1 MEEKGLIQMNIQ
13 LPVQALEG
21 LSRLLEQLRH
31 LAETADGGGGTAS
44 VRPPEQGENPAFQ
57 FQRFQE
63 MSAGPEPPGAIPVSA
78 SEPGQ
83 AESVRPAESETAAE
97 PQSAWQEGRDSSESS
112 TAVPKPEPGSEKP
125 EEFVPDTPSA
135 GIQQELREL
144 ETVQADVDAQIP
156 DAPTAQREIEPQN
169 LEVPSVRGEL
179 ESSLE
184 AQAVRM
190 EPESQIPETEAVWTE
205 SVQQDFAAQAAS
217 AELNA
222 APGAPGSAGFPVTPA
237 IESVPN
243 RWADV
248 AEELVAAGPAPL
260 TAEAV
265 SQAFRRDGRRYDNGF
280 PLY

>member
-63 MSAGPEPPGAIPVSA
+63 MSAGPEPPGTIPVSA

-83 AESVRPAESETAAE
+83 AESEASAE
-97 PQSAWQEGRDSSESS
+97 PQGAWQEGRDSSESS
-112 TAVPKPEPGSEKP
+112 TAVPKLEPGG
-125 EEFVPDTPSA
+125 EEAEEVVPDTPSA

-144 ETVQADVDAQIP
+144 ETVQADVDVQIP

-169 LEVPSVRGEL
+169 LEISSVRGEL

-190 EPESQIPETEAVWTE
+190 EPESQIPETEAVWAE
-205 SVQQDFAAQAAS
+205 PVQQDFAAQAAS

-222 APGAPGSAGFPVTPA
+222 APETPGSAGFPVTPA